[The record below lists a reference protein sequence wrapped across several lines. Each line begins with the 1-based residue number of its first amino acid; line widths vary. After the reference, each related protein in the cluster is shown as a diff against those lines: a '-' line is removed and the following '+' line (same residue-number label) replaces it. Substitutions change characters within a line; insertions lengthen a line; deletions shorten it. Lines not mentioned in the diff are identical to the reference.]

1 MKRRSLLLAAPLGW
15 SLANIALA
23 QSAYPS
29 KTIRY
34 IVPVSAGGGSDM
46 VGRTVC
52 VNAWVACSAKP
63 SWSTTSEVAVA

>member
-1 MKRRSLLLAAPLGW
+1 MKRRSLLVAAPIAW
-15 SLANIALA
+15 SLSNMSLA
-23 QSAYPS
+23 QTAYPS

-52 VNAWVACSAKP
+52 ERLGRVLGQTIV
-63 SWSTTSEVAVA
+63 VDGGHVMY

>member
-34 IVPVSAGGGSDM
+34 IVPVSAGRLA
-46 VGRTVC
+46 VTVP
-52 VNAWVACSAKP
+52 SAP
-63 SWSTTSEVAVA
+63 ATV